1 MCWCEWSLQ
10 TGMGTGS
17 VEVRQVEAGTGSI
30 GAVAVAALVAVAAA
44 EGWTNGSSCLHPG
57 LTEASAGIDEVQ
69 KAVHIGLAA
78 GESAYEDPK
87 VGHTGSVAVVEVY
100 IGIVVAGRK
109 REGIVHSRN

>member
-30 GAVAVAALVAVAAA
+30 VAVAVAALVAVAAA

-57 LTEASAGIDEVQ
+57 LTEASVEIDEVQ

-87 VGHTGSVAVVEVY
+87 VGHTGSVAVAEVY
-100 IGIVVAGRK
+100 IGVVVAGRK

>member
-1 MCWCEWSLQ
+1 
-10 TGMGTGS
+10 MGTGS

-30 GAVAVAALVAVAAA
+30 VAVAVAALVAVAAA
-44 EGWTNGSSCLHPG
+44 EGWTSGSSCLHPG
-57 LTEASAGIDEVQ
+57 LTEASVEIDEVQ

-87 VGHTGSVAVVEVY
+87 VGHTGSVVVAEVY
-100 IGIVVAGRK
+100 IGVVVAGRK

>member
-1 MCWCEWSLQ
+1 
-10 TGMGTGS
+10 MGTGS

-30 GAVAVAALVAVAAA
+30 VAVAVAALVAVAAA
-44 EGWTNGSSCLHPG
+44 EGSTSGSSYLHPG
-57 LTEASAGIDEVQ
+57 LTEASVEIDEVQ

-87 VGHTGSVAVVEVY
+87 VGHTGSVAVAEVY
-100 IGIVVAGRK
+100 IGVVVAGRK

>member
-1 MCWCEWSLQ
+1 
-10 TGMGTGS
+10 MGTGS

-30 GAVAVAALVAVAAA
+30 VAVAALVAVAAA
-44 EGWTNGSSCLHPG
+44 EGWTSGSSCLHPG